1 MGSIILCHSVI
12 AKTPFEI
19 TRIHKKIYTIEELCY
34 YITHNLYL
42 VDNTVINEQLCT
54 WIEGELELRELSYQ
68 LRNILLDHI
77 GKEEFIMTLMK
88 ESKIYI
94 QSELNHLQDVLAR
107 LKDLPD
113 VERQKNKGDNL
124 LKNGETEEA
133 ILVYQSILRGLR
145 DENLEESFYGK
156 VYACMGAAYGRMFL
170 YKESMAMYDKAFQ
183 ICNDPALV
191 KCYLYA
197 ASRCLDETQYRL
209 ILSKSEVFEEI
220 DEMLKTEISFVKSQV
235 DFLPTQE
242 LLDQWKQTY
251 RMDHVG

>member
-1 MGSIILCHSVI
+1 MGSIILCHNVI

-34 YITHNLYL
+34 YISHNLYL

-77 GKEEFIMTLMK
+77 GKEVFIMTLMK

-94 QSELNHLQDVLAR
+94 QSELNHLQSVLEKLR
-107 LKDLPD
+107 DLSE

-133 ILVYQSILRGLR
+133 VLVYQSILRTQR
-145 DENLEESFYGK
+145 EESVSEKFFGK
-156 VYACMGAAYGRMFL
+156 VYACIGAAYGRMFL
-170 YKESMAMYDKAFQ
+170 YNEAMEMYDKAFQ

-197 ASRCLDETQYRL
+197 AKKCLDQTQYKL
-209 ILSKSEVFEEI
+209 ILTKSEVFEEI
-220 DEMLKTEISFVKSQV
+220 DEVINTEIDLTINSM
-235 DFLPTQE
+235 DFIPSQE
-242 LLDQWKQTY
+242 LLEQWKQKY
-251 RMDHVG
+251 RIDHVG